1 MSNYCRGGH
10 SKYSLKVHLIF
21 VTKYRKKIFNYKNI
35 DEDVKQFFYDVSTKY
50 HYKIIQ
56 METDKDHI
64 HILLEYNPNDKISEI
79 VKYLKQ
85 YTTYMIW
92 NKYSNVLSKFYWKRK
107 NLWSDGYF
115 ACSIGQVSQNI
126 IEKYIATQG

>member
-35 DEDVKQFFYDVSTKY
+35 DEDVKQFFYDVSIKY

-92 NKYSNVLSKFYWKRK
+92 NKYPLLFLGKLLTNVNEYDMIKKKRRK
-107 NLWSDGYF
+107 D
-115 ACSIGQVSQNI
+115 
-126 IEKYIATQG
+126 